1 MRHWYYLTTG
11 MLISMTACLI
21 RERKRIMA
29 SKDLLERLRKAQDA
43 NKKLAAKITEMQ
55 QGDQEAAN
63 LADEIFNT
71 ANSAL
76 EDSGGGG
83 STGGGSGAQTPP
95 PHNVSPG
102 GTPGMTPQ
110 QATAAVSG
118 QQRQAGSSGQPGR

>member
-29 SKDLLERLRKAQDA
+29 SKDLLDRLRKANDTV
-43 NKKLAAKITEMQ
+43 KRLAGQITELK

-63 LADEIFNT
+63 LADEINNT
-71 ANSAL
+71 ATTAI

-83 STGGGSGAQTPP
+83 STGGGSGAQQ
-95 PHNVSPG
+95 NQQRS
-102 GTPGMTPQ
+102 MSAQ
-110 QATAAVSG
+110 QAAAAVSG
-118 QQRQAGSSGQPGR
+118 QRPSGG